1 MINDRYV
8 LTAAHCV
15 KGQKVGATTVRLL
28 QLNRSTKSMGIMRSA
43 AAFIIHKKYNTD
55 TLVNDIALIELNKPI
70 PLKDTIRPACLPSS
84 RAHNFDFK
92 EVCVN
97 SSLVDSV

>member
-1 MINDRYV
+1 
-8 LTAAHCV
+8 
-15 KGQKVGATTVRLL
+15 
-28 QLNRSTKSMGIMRSA
+28 MRSA